1 MVRSTTIDALT
12 VTPFVRDWLQSAT
25 AVRLLHRFDRA
36 CNLVDGRGEV
46 ISIVTA
52 SIGPGPFAITVP
64 DGVPFLDGDDREQI
78 HINGESLRVG
88 RLVVDV
94 SAARTWQPRPDWAHL
109 QRDLSSWR
117 VSLPQVRKMIG
128 ERPLT
133 AGAISAAMQHRWQ
146 SAADGLAA
154 ALQADDVARI
164 EAAVRTLAGV
174 GDGLTPAGDDVLV
187 GATLALWLC
196 QPRRADLLAQMMAE
210 TAAPRTT
217 TLSAAWLRAAARG
230 EADAVWHTLLC
241 QTGSERVAWKTAVW
255 RILERGHASGAAALY
270 GFTAVL
276 SRLLAAQTG
285 KNEVIE
291 SFR

>member
-12 VTPFVRDWLQSAT
+12 VTPFVRDWLQSAA

-64 DGVPFLDGDDREQI
+64 DGVPLLDGDEREQV

-109 QRDLSSWR
+109 QRDLSPWR
-117 VSLPQVRKMIG
+117 VLLPQVREMMAQ
-128 ERPLT
+128 RPLT
-133 AGAISAAMQHRWQ
+133 SGAISAVMQHRWQ
-146 SAADGLAA
+146 SAANDLAVVLWTGDA
-154 ALQADDVARI
+154 AQIETTVQA
-164 EAAVRTLAGV
+164 LAGL
-174 GDGLTPAGDDVLV
+174 GDGLTPAGDDVLL
-187 GATLALWLC
+187 GAMLAFWLC
-196 QPRRADLLAQMMAE
+196 RPQRADLLARMMAE

-230 EADAVWHTLLC
+230 EADAVWHTLLR
-241 QTGSERVAWKTAVW
+241 QTGSERVAWKTAV
-255 RILERGHASGAAALY
+255 LCLLDRGQTSGWAALY

-276 SRLLAAQTG
+276 SRLLAAPTG
-285 KNEVIE
+285 RKRSN
-291 SFR
+291 